1 MPANENVAPIQ
12 QSGSANVPIT
22 ESTGGQMQGSQDN
35 TGIVENASYSG
46 TVLSA
51 PEVFSNAI
59 VASGNLTTENQ
70 LIINANFL
78 SGIASVG
85 LVIAGGSNAS
95 GYIANLNSGS
105 PSLVGPAVVTSG
117 NATVSIIATNS
128 GAFAPNGYFFIN
140 VPTSGSPWVKVP
152 FFNS

>member
-1 MPANENVAPIQ
+1 MNQYVAPYQ

-22 ESTGGQMQGSQDN
+22 ESTGAQIQGTMNSD
-35 TGIVENASYSG
+35 GIIENASYSG
-46 TVLSA
+46 TPQASPNVFTDNVVLSGNIT
-51 PEVFSNAI
+51 VQNQTI
-59 VASGNLTTENQ
+59 VAS
-70 LIINANFL
+70 NFL
-78 SGIASVG
+78 SGVATAG
-85 LVIAGGSNAS
+85 LVIAGNSNAS

-117 NATVSIIATNS
+117 NATNTAVTTNS